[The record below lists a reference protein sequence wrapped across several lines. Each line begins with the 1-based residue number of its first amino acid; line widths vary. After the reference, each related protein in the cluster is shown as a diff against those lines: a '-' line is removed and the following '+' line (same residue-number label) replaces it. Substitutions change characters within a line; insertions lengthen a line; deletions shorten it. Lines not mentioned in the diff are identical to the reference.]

1 MFGLGAATRIYV
13 AVGPTDMRKGFEGLF
28 GLVNERLGLSPL
40 RGHLFLFANARWNRL
55 KVLYWDG
62 KPGCGSAVRQTI
74 HNARKGYLRV
84 LYPYHPYYG
93 QTFEV
98 FGSHGG
104 LRDLVYIRM
113 PNNATRG
120 IPAWMFDETI
130 CASIRCADRQTIDC
144 WALLKL
150 AQLLDLQVE
159 SRGIGKHESSIP
171 ESKIASKIFH
181 RQTILALEKLPLN
194 GQMPSGVRCKCVTLI
209 AELLRSVVFKSNC
222 SKWDCDEQ

>member
-1 MFGLGAATRIYV
+1 MESI
-13 AVGPTDMRKGFEGLF
+13 
-28 GLVNERLGLSPL
+28 S
-40 RGHLFLFANARWNRL
+40 FL
-55 KVLYWDG
+55 
-62 KPGCGSAVRQTI
+62 RQTL
-74 HNARKGYLRV
+74 HNARSGYLRI
-84 LYPYHPYYG
+84 LYPYHPCFG

-98 FGSHGG
+98 FGSAGG
-104 LRDLVYIRM
+104 LRDLVYVRM

-130 CASIRCADRQTIDC
+130 CSSIRCADRPMIDC
-144 WALLKL
+144 QALLKL

-194 GQMPSGVRCKCVTLI
+194 GQMPSGVRSKC
-209 AELLRSVVFKSNC
+209 
-222 SKWDCDEQ
+222 